1 MSYKYKH
8 LIVAYGSNLCLRDFS
23 AFAKRNGKSGDCLNF
38 EKVVTIPDYE
48 ICFNTRSKGRKGG
61 VLNIQPAL
69 GTVTPAGL
77 FSTNDEGLAL
87 LRKKEGVPFKYEET
101 EIIVI
106 DQEGSEVS
114 ALTYIVPPN
123 RTEGFVSPHPEY
135 LKICEEGLEHWGLDT
150 FDLQDAA
157 EGKRISPLPAIFTYG
172 TLMRGESRF
181 SIVYEGGLSCALM
194 GQCFGTLSTNNSYP
208 ALDLKADGFAWGDYF
223 VSDDI
228 TSLLQKTDEIEG
240 FYGFGSPRN
249 LFRRTCV
256 DVDVGAVGQR
266 FAWVY
271 VMDEALPQKIN
282 DNDWRAYRGR
292 RDEFVEGLLKV
303 HSREV
308 DNFNELLSKNYLR
321 FSRLDNQEE
330 VLDDNQ
336 IIDLIVE
343 GHSMS
348 ERDVAQVS
356 GCWNALAIMNGE
368 NV

>member
-1 MSYKYKH
+1 
-8 LIVAYGSNLCLRDFS
+8 
-23 AFAKRNGKSGDCLNF
+23 
-38 EKVVTIPDYE
+38 
-48 ICFNTRSKGRKGG
+48 
-61 VLNIQPAL
+61 
-69 GTVTPAGL
+69 
-77 FSTNDEGLAL
+77 
-87 LRKKEGVPFKYEET
+87 
-101 EIIVI
+101 
-106 DQEGSEVS
+106 
-114 ALTYIVPPN
+114 
-123 RTEGFVSPHPEY
+123 
-135 LKICEEGLEHWGLDT
+135 
-150 FDLQDAA
+150 
-157 EGKRISPLPAIFTYG
+157 
-172 TLMRGESRF
+172 
-181 SIVYEGGLSCALM
+181 M

-223 VSDDI
+223 VSNDI
-228 TSLLQKTDEIEG
+228 TSLLKKTDEIEG

-282 DNDWRAYRGR
+282 DNDWRAYRGK